1 MNPSTRNRAFQFS
14 LAWLVFWTFVCAL
27 AAGIARSF
35 IESGQDGLDILTCFV
50 ALGVWLAM
58 TFVAIYLRI
67 FLQRRWDRAAA
78 MRDELE
84 QLVKQRRAELEAAN
98 DQPTTSATSS
108 ATSSPAPGP

>member
-1 MNPSTRNRAFQFS
+1 MTPSTRQRAFQFS
-14 LAWLVFWTFVCAL
+14 LAWLVFWTFICAL

-35 IESGQDGLDILTCFV
+35 IDSGEHGWDYFICFS

-67 FLQRRWDRAAA
+67 FLQRRWSKSAA

-84 QLVKQRRAELEAAN
+84 RLVKERRTECQTAS
-98 DQPTTSATSS
+98 DQARSS
-108 ATSSPAPGP
+108 EPQETDP

>member
-1 MNPSTRNRAFQFS
+1 MNQPMNQSIRNRAFQFS

-27 AAGIARSF
+27 AAGLARLF
-35 IESGQDGLDILTCFV
+35 IESGQEGQETLICFA

-78 MRDELE
+78 MRNELE
-84 QLVKQRRAELEAAN
+84 LLVKHRRAEGEGPS
-98 DQPTTSATSS
+98 DQ
-108 ATSSPAPGP
+108 ATSSPEPGP